1 MKFGTTAS
9 VAALAMAISL
19 VDGGVALAVEGGQGS
34 ASTASIELGSIATNS
49 VYSGADDLLLYETI
63 EFDEVSSGSSV
74 LITEPSGCETIPGST
89 YFNCDAGVIEMT
101 PFTLHGAFGNETD
114 LPYSVAS
121 EQDGIRLTIDS
132 DAENVTVMAVA
143 GVRAQQIVS
152 GAQKTTEGALDG
164 LALGGVKEQD
174 VENPYGDLFLTATFP
189 GPVKIPSWYKYCPT
203 SCKPKVLH
211 DYCSYSPDWHMA
223 ADFRGPCALHDL
235 GIDSLRKASISV
247 TAKRYQRGLIDDRF
261 QKNLHTNC
269 NYYNSK
275 SYTARASCRGV
286 ANVYYEVVKAKT
298 KNWDGN

>member
-19 VDGGVALAVEGGQGS
+19 VGGGEALAEGGQES
-34 ASTASIELGSIATNS
+34 ASTASIELGSITTNS
-49 VYSGADDLLLYETI
+49 VYSGVDDLLLYETI
-63 EFDEVSSGSSV
+63 QLDEVSSGSSV

-101 PFTLHGAFGNETD
+101 PFTLYGALGNETD
-114 LPYSVAS
+114 LPYSLAS
-121 EQDGIRLTIDS
+121 EQDGIRLTIES

-152 GAQKTTEGALDG
+152 GAQKTTEDALDG
-164 LALGGVKEQD
+164 LVLGGVKEQD
-174 VENPYGDLFLTATFP
+174 VENPYGDLSLTATFP
-189 GPVKIPSWYKYCPT
+189 GPVKIPSWYKYCPN
-203 SCKPKVLH
+203 SCTPKVLH

-223 ADFRGPCALHDL
+223 ADFRGPCAFHDL
-235 GIDSLRKASISV
+235 AIDGLRTMSISLS
-247 TAKRYQRGLIDDRF
+247 AKRSQRGLIDDRF
-261 QKNLHTNC
+261 QRNLHTNC

-286 ANVYYEVVKAKT
+286 ANVYYEVVKSRT
-298 KNWDGN
+298 RSWDGK